1 LQVLRCRRVAVTDTP
16 GRYAGSGRRVDGIG
30 SAYLPRQEAGTSRI
44 AGLLFI
50 RSRDTQDTG
59 MISSLQK
66 PFADLIRFI
75 WNDDLRDLRGAR
87 RATVFILRVVHLL
100 LKELIGGE
108 LNLRAMSLVYTTL
121 LSIVPLLAVSFS
133 VLKGFGFHQRLE
145 SYLVNLILEP
155 LGPSGAE
162 VAETIV
168 GFVENVKVGM
178 LGSIGFALLF
188 YTVIALVQKIE
199 AAFNFVWQIDRLRSL
214 SQRFSNYL
222 SVITIGPALI
232 FSAVGVTAAM
242 LDTGFAQYLASVE
255 PFGSIML
262 YAGKLLPYLLV
273 CVAFTFIYILIPNTT
288 VHFRAALVG
297 GVLAGVL
304 WKITGWGFTTFIASS
319 AKYAAIY
326 SSFAILILLLIWVYL
341 SWLIL
346 LVGSQIAYFVQNPK
360 YMTLHRVR
368 FVLSNR
374 LREYL
379 ALQIMYLVAYHH
391 YHDKPAWSLEQLVAF
406 LDLPDESV
414 SRMLQVLVDAGYLAE
429 LQRDSGSV
437 YLPLHAVGTT
447 SVSELLAAVRKA
459 GESRYLELHQMTT
472 VSAVDKLLRTADAA
486 MLSSVGGQTLRDLVE
501 QQEPLLELAGEPASA
516 D

>member
-1 LQVLRCRRVAVTDTP
+1 
-16 GRYAGSGRRVDGIG
+16 
-30 SAYLPRQEAGTSRI
+30 
-44 AGLLFI
+44 
-50 RSRDTQDTG
+50 
-59 MISSLQK
+59 MISPLQK
-66 PFADLIRFI
+66 PFTALITLI
-75 WNDDLRDLRGAR
+75 WKDDLRELSGIR
-87 RATVFILRVVHLL
+87 RVTVFIVRVFYML

-121 LSIVPLLAVSFS
+121 LSVVPLLAVSFS
-133 VLKGFGFHQRLE
+133 VLKGFGFHQQLE

-162 VAETIV
+162 VADTII

-188 YTVIALVQKIE
+188 YTVVALVQKIE
-199 AAFNFVWQIDRLRSL
+199 AAFNFVWLIDRLRPL

-242 LDTGFAQYLASVE
+242 LNTGFAQHMASIE

-273 CVAFTFIYILIPNTT
+273 CIAFTFIYILIPNTN
-288 VHFRAALVG
+288 VQFRAALVG

-304 WKITGWGFTTFIASS
+304 WKITGWGFATFIATS

-326 SSFAILILLLIWVYL
+326 SSFAILILLLIWLYL

-346 LVGSQIAYFVQNPK
+346 LVGSQIAFFVQNPK
-360 YMTLHRVR
+360 YMTLHRIR

-374 LREYL
+374 LREHL
-379 ALQIMYLVAYHH
+379 AVQIMYLVAYHH
-391 YHDKPAWSLEQLVAF
+391 YHDKPAWSLQQLVEF
-406 LDLPDESV
+406 LDLPEESV
-414 SRMLQVLVDAGYLAE
+414 SRMLQTLIDSGYLAE
-429 LQRDSGSV
+429 LQNETGNV
-437 YLPLHAVGTT
+437 YLPLHAAGST
-447 SVSELLAAVRKA
+447 SVADLLAVVRQA
-459 GESRYLELHQMTT
+459 GESRYLGLQQMTR
-472 VSAVDKLLRTADAA
+472 VAAVENLLQAADAA
-486 MLSSVGGQTLRDLVE
+486 LLSSVGGQTLQDLVE
-501 QQEPLLELAGEPASA
+501 RQEPVLELARQTVSA
-516 D
+516 G